1 MTITQQFEQ
10 IRYRE
15 GRVESNTE
23 KSLYHTAKLHLPYH
37 RHENDQS
44 EQLTVWNKFDINLL
58 IIQFTAASGVRIYYQ
73 QLYPCVHKSFFV
85 GYSGIYRVL
94 TGQGR
99 GLIGMVKSFGTERRF
114 FWRCVKPAGYIHA
127 LFRKYRL

>member
-23 KSLYHTAKLHLPYH
+23 KSLYHIAKLHRPYH

-44 EQLTVWNKFDINLL
+44 EQLTIWNKSDINLL

-73 QLYPCVHKSFFV
+73 QL
-85 GYSGIYRVL
+85 
-94 TGQGR
+94 
-99 GLIGMVKSFGTERRF
+99 
-114 FWRCVKPAGYIHA
+114 
-127 LFRKYRL
+127 